1 MRCSPEE
8 LRSDIVVEYSEE
20 IVGQLRT
27 ELASDIKRMT
37 EITLTKSLKYER
49 FDVDIKKYYQ
59 SDKEKREVTILS
71 AKTNLLPHIFFSFCF
86 KVLKVKTLIK
96 SLFMNG

>member
-49 FDVDIKKYYQ
+49 FDVDIKK
-59 SDKEKREVTILS
+59 ILS
-71 AKTNLLPHIFFSFCF
+71 IGQGKKGS
-86 KVLKVKTLIK
+86 
-96 SLFMNG
+96 

>member
-27 ELASDIKRMT
+27 ELASDIKKMT

-59 SDKEKREVTILS
+59 SDKEKKGANNIVG
-71 AKTNLLPHIFFSFCF
+71 KD
-86 KVLKVKTLIK
+86 
-96 SLFMNG
+96 

>member
-1 MRCSPEE
+1 MHCSPEE

-37 EITLTKSLKYER
+37 EITLTRSLKYER
-49 FDVDIKKYYQ
+49 FDVDIKKIPSIGQ
-59 SDKEKREVTILS
+59 GKKGS
-71 AKTNLLPHIFFSFCF
+71 
-86 KVLKVKTLIK
+86 
-96 SLFMNG
+96 